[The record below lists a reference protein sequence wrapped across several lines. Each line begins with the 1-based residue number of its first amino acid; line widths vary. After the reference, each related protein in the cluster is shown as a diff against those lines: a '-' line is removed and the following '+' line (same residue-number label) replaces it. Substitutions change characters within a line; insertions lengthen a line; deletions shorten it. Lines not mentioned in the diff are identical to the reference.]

1 MKKVNEILRKD
12 VSKNSIKKNKYKD
25 LMIYFTT
32 YVHSESMKILSLYY
46 HELLGK
52 IEEHEGKNYLMV
64 DDYML
69 DKVLDKIKKMT
80 GIKNLMLL
88 RF

>member
-1 MKKVNEILRKD
+1 
-12 VSKNSIKKNKYKD
+12 
-25 LMIYFTT
+25 MIYFTT
-32 YVHSESMKILSLYY
+32 YVHSKSMKILSLYY

-69 DKVLDKIKKMT
+69 DKVSDKIKKMI
-80 GIKNLMLL
+80 GIEKFDATKILIDTDNRLQIILL
-88 RF
+88 

>member
-1 MKKVNEILRKD
+1 MSVR
-12 VSKNSIKKNKYKD
+12 
-25 LMIYFTT
+25 M
-32 YVHSESMKILSLYY
+32 LSLYY

-52 IEEHEGKNYLMV
+52 IEEHEGKMYLMI

-69 DKVLDKIKKMT
+69 DKRLSKIKMII
-80 GIKNLMLL
+80 GIENLMIL